1 MGIPFT
7 STTCPDCGKNLS
19 TGALKKHERICL
31 GNPENY
37 TRILQLLTAHDDVG
51 VSYSRYAELAKCQG
65 VPSVTS
71 LRRLTDTTSWSGML
85 AAFGLREVPEEKPR
99 VECPVCKRTFT
110 PHGLAS
116 HRCNRTAQRQ
126 AAVQAEVDS
135 ESELIRYEGELLE
148 QDRLRAQC
156 LPVGRITD
164 IGGGWVRCEIR

>member
-1 MGIPFT
+1 MGTPFK
-7 STTCPDCGKNLS
+7 STTCPDCGKNLI
-19 TGALKKHERICL
+19 TGALKRHARLCL

-37 TRILQLLTAHDDVG
+37 ARILQLLTAHDDVG
-51 VSYSRYAELAKCQG
+51 VSYSQYEELAKRQKL
-65 VPSVTS
+65 PAATS
-71 LRRLTDTTSWSGML
+71 LRRLTGKTSWSGVL
-85 AAFGLREVPEEKPR
+85 TAFGLREVPEERPR
-99 VECPVCKRTFT
+99 VECPVCKRMLT

-116 HRCNRTAQRQ
+116 HKCNRTAQRQ

-135 ESELIRYEGELLE
+135 ESELIRYEGQLLE